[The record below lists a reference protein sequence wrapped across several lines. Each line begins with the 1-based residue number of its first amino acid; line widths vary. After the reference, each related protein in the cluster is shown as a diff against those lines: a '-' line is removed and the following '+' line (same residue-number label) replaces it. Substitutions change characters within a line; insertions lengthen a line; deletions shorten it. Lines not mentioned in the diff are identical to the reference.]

1 MKDRKDIGGFDFEAY
16 ENNAQNNVSLFR
28 DNIPTDLL
36 NNAKDFALDKNP
48 ALAQYLGTLS
58 VEDRVAA
65 IKKSVEFMQQTL
77 LKNNQENTPQ
87 KSSKLSQQFK
97 SADPL
102 KDSTIDDTLLLAL
115 LHQHQS
121 VLNDQ
126 NNENG
131 EDLDSIDFQRNFKYE
146 ELQEILASYL
156 SDHYIQKGISPISLS
171 DIEADYG
178 HELSDYEFK
187 IVKQQL
193 ELNGIEL
200 GDDFELKAK
209 EIELKNNPEAVAKIE
224 DPKPE
229 DLNYKPPQQT
239 PNTSFIG

>member
-1 MKDRKDIGGFDFEAY
+1 MKDRKDIEGFDFEAY

-77 LKNNQENTPQ
+77 LENNQENTPE

-131 EDLDSIDFQRNFKYE
+131 EDLDSIDFERNFKYE

-156 SDHYIQKGISPISLS
+156 SDHYVQKGISPISLS

-178 HELSDYEFK
+178 RELSDYEFK